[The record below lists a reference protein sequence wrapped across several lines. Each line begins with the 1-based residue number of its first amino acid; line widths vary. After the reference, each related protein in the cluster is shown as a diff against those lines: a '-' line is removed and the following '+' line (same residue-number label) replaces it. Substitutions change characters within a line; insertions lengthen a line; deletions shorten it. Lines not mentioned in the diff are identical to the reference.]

1 MLLSLGYMYIAVREP
16 CFDHLVICTLP
27 LENQLSSQDLAH
39 QRHIPFLFLCL
50 VSSVKIRGDCSF
62 C

>member
-1 MLLSLGYMYIAVREP
+1 
-16 CFDHLVICTLP
+16 LP
-27 LENQLSSQDLAH
+27 VPSQDLNFQH
-39 QRHIPFLFLCL
+39 PMTWSILCS